1 MWVRPAP
8 TRRLTAAGLGKIP
21 TTRERRLISLLI
33 RSSGFVDQVSAGA
46 PCGEGGEREDL
57 CYGIVITDPIFG
69 NDAHGGRDLVPGRE
83 DRAWIGLG
91 GDHAEHAGDH
101 VRGGELLLACQPVDP
116 VRHALAWARQW
127 RLRCPADGRA
137 GGLVSTVVNGP
148 LARGKHVS
156 LMVIGVRLVR
166 VCLMRRRDREL
177 QRAVDCDPF
186 RRSRHSRLRAD
197 LSLLPREA
205 PL

>member
-1 MWVRPAP
+1 MWVRTAR

-46 PCGEGGEREDL
+46 PWGEGGEREDL

-101 VRGGELLLACQPVDP
+101 VRGGELLLACQPVTQYATP
-116 VRHALAWARQW
+116 SLGLGSGGYGVLLTAA
-127 RLRCPADGRA
+127 PADW
-137 GGLVSTVVNGP
+137 
-148 LARGKHVS
+148 
-156 LMVIGVRLVR
+156 
-166 VCLMRRRDREL
+166 
-177 QRAVDCDPF
+177 
-186 RRSRHSRLRAD
+186 
-197 LSLLPREA
+197 
-205 PL
+205 

>member
-1 MWVRPAP
+1 MWARTAP

-33 RSSGFVDQVSAGA
+33 RSSGSVDEAL
-46 PCGEGGEREDL
+46 GEGRERADL
-57 CYGIVITDPIFG
+57 CYGIVILDPIFG
-69 NDAHGGRDLVPGRE
+69 NDAHSGRDLVPGRE
-83 DRAWIGLG
+83 DRAWIGLS

-101 VRGGELLLACQPVDP
+101 VRGGGLLLACQPVDP
-116 VRHALAWARQW
+116 LRHALAWARQW
-127 RLRCPADGRA
+127 RLRCAADGRA

-148 LARGKHVS
+148 LVRGKTCVPDRNRRTAS
-156 LMVIGVRLVR
+156 YA
-166 VCLMRRRDREL
+166 CLMRRRDREL
-177 QRAVDCDPF
+177 RRTVDCDPF
-186 RRSRHSRLRAD
+186 RRSRHCRLRAD